1 VRGLKLHVLA
11 EVLGPNVRP
20 SAAVCAAVLLLVLWP
35 AASVPVRAS
44 TSIRVGVVR
53 DVDRVS
59 IVFDRP
65 VGLIAG
71 PLVSLRLEP
80 GAYDFVAR
88 AAGIEVAGAG
98 TQFENTIRLS
108 PTEGGRLYIGIR
120 PYRGLLELRR
130 TASGRLTVI
139 NEVDLEEY
147 LYGVLKM
154 EVDPEWPAE
163 ALKAQAVAART
174 LALQSMGRFAAEG
187 YDVRATTDT
196 QVYGGISAEDPR
208 TTAAVEDTRG
218 EIMTYEGRPI
228 FAAYHSDSGGYTES
242 SELVWGGRYPYL
254 QAVPD
259 PYSTGAPNHEWIVRM
274 DLPAFEERLRSA
286 GRSANGVTGIE
297 VVETTPSGRVGLVRI
312 TGTHGVVT
320 VKGTDLRAIMG
331 ATLLRSTLFSVRIT
345 PDEQPLVEFLGRG
358 SGHGV
363 GLSQWGARGMAAAGR
378 TYKEILRYYYTSVEI
393 TVSR

>member
-1 VRGLKLHVLA
+1 MRGLESRGLA
-11 EVLGPNVRP
+11 EVLVTNVRP

-35 AASVPVRAS
+35 VAPVPVRAS

-53 DVDRVS
+53 EVDRVS

-98 TQFENTIRLS
+98 TRFENSIRLS

-130 TASGRLTVI
+130 TGSGRLTVI

-154 EVDPEWPAE
+154 EVDPEWPAD

-174 LALQSMGRFAAEG
+174 LALQSMGRFASEG

-259 PYSTGAPNHEWIVRM
+259 PYSTGAPDHEWMVRM
-274 DLPAFEERLRSA
+274 DLPAFEERLRRA
-286 GRSANGVTGIE
+286 GRSANGITGIE

-331 ATLLRSTLFSVRIT
+331 ATLLRSTLFIVRIT

-363 GLSQWGARGMAAAGR
+363 GLSQWGARGMAASGR
-378 TYKEILRYYYTSVEI
+378 TYTEILKYYYTGIEI
-393 TVSR
+393 SRSQ

>member
-1 VRGLKLHVLA
+1 
-11 EVLGPNVRP
+11 
-20 SAAVCAAVLLLVLWP
+20 VCAAVLLLVLWP
-35 AASVPVRAS
+35 AAPVPVRAS

-53 DVDRVS
+53 EADRVS

-98 TQFENTIRLS
+98 TRFENTIRLS

-154 EVDPEWPAE
+154 EVDPEWPAD

-174 LALQSMGRFAAEG
+174 LALQSMGRFASEG

-196 QVYGGISAEDPR
+196 QVYGGISAEDSR

-274 DLPAFEERLRSA
+274 DLPAFEERLRRA
-286 GRSANGVTGIE
+286 GRSANGITGIE

-312 TGTHGVVT
+312 TGAHGVAT

-331 ATLLRSTLFSVRIT
+331 ATLLRSTLFIVRIT

-378 TYKEILRYYYTSVEI
+378 NYTEILKYYYTGIEI
-393 TVSR
+393 SRSP

>member
-1 VRGLKLHVLA
+1 MRLC
-11 EVLGPNVRP
+11 
-20 SAAVCAAVLLLVLWP
+20 AAVCAAVLLLVLWP
-35 AASVPVRAS
+35 VAPVPVRAS

-53 DVDRVS
+53 EVDRVS

-98 TQFENTIRLS
+98 TRFENSIRLS

-130 TASGRLTVI
+130 TGSGRLTVI

-154 EVDPEWPAE
+154 EVDPEWPAD

-174 LALQSMGRFAAEG
+174 LALQSMGRFASEG

-259 PYSTGAPNHEWIVRM
+259 PYSTGAPNHEWMVRM
-274 DLPAFEERLRSA
+274 DLPAFEERLRRA
-286 GRSANGVTGIE
+286 GRSANGITGIE

-331 ATLLRSTLFSVRIT
+331 ATLLRSTLFIVRIT

-363 GLSQWGARGMAAAGR
+363 GLSQWGARGMAASGR
-378 TYKEILRYYYTSVEI
+378 TYTEILKYYYTGIEI
-393 TVSR
+393 SRSQ

>member
-1 VRGLKLHVLA
+1 M
-11 EVLGPNVRP
+11 
-20 SAAVCAAVLLLVLWP
+20 CAAVLLLVLWP
-35 AASVPVRAS
+35 AAPVPVRAS

-53 DVDRVS
+53 EADRVS

-98 TQFENTIRLS
+98 TRFENTIRLS

-154 EVDPEWPAE
+154 EVDPEWPAD

-174 LALQSMGRFAAEG
+174 LALQSMGRFASEG

-274 DLPAFEERLRSA
+274 DLPAFEERLRRA
-286 GRSANGVTGIE
+286 GRSANGITRLE

-312 TGTHGVVT
+312 TGAQGVAT

-331 ATLLRSTLFSVRIT
+331 ATLLRSTLFIVRIT

-378 TYKEILRYYYTSVEI
+378 NYTEILKYYYTGISLE
-393 TVSR
+393 TH

>member
-1 VRGLKLHVLA
+1 M
-11 EVLGPNVRP
+11 RP
-20 SAAVCAAVLLLVLWP
+20 PAAVCAAVLLLVLWP
-35 AASVPVRAS
+35 AAPVPVRAS

-53 DVDRVS
+53 EADRVS

-98 TQFENTIRLS
+98 TRFENTIRLS

-154 EVDPEWPAE
+154 EVDPEWPAD

-174 LALQSMGRFAAEG
+174 LALQSMGRFASEG

-274 DLPAFEERLRSA
+274 DLPAFEERLRRA
-286 GRSANGVTGIE
+286 GRSANGITGIE

-312 TGTHGVVT
+312 TGAQGVAT

-331 ATLLRSTLFSVRIT
+331 ATLLRSTLFIVRIT

-363 GLSQWGARGMAAAGR
+363 GLSQWGARGMAASGR
-378 TYKEILRYYYTSVEI
+378 TYTEILKYYYTGIEI
-393 TVSR
+393 SRSQ

>member
-1 VRGLKLHVLA
+1 MRLC
-11 EVLGPNVRP
+11 
-20 SAAVCAAVLLLVLWP
+20 AAVCAAVLLLVLWP
-35 AASVPVRAS
+35 VAPVPVRAS

-53 DVDRVS
+53 EVDRVS

-98 TQFENTIRLS
+98 TRFENSIRLS

-130 TASGRLTVI
+130 TGSGRLTVI

-154 EVDPEWPAE
+154 EVDPEWPAD

-174 LALQSMGRFAAEG
+174 LALQSMGRFASEG

-259 PYSTGAPNHEWIVRM
+259 PYSTGAPDHEWMVRM
-274 DLPAFEERLRSA
+274 DLPAFEERLRRA
-286 GRSANGVTGIE
+286 GRSANGITGIE

-331 ATLLRSTLFSVRIT
+331 ATLLRSTLFIVRIT

-363 GLSQWGARGMAAAGR
+363 GLSQWGARGMAASGR
-378 TYKEILRYYYTSVEI
+378 TYTEILKYYYTGIEI
-393 TVSR
+393 SRSQ

>member
-1 VRGLKLHVLA
+1 MR
-11 EVLGPNVRP
+11 RC
-20 SAAVCAAVLLLVLWP
+20 AAVCAALVLLLLWP
-35 AASVPVRAS
+35 ASPAPGSGS
-44 TSIRVGVVR
+44 TSLRVGVLREVE
-53 DVDRVS
+53 RVS

-65 VGLIAG
+65 VALTAG

-80 GAYDFVAR
+80 GAYEFVPR

-98 TQFENTIRLS
+98 TRFENTIRLS
-108 PTEGGRLYIGIR
+108 PTEGGRLSIGIR

-130 TASGRLTVI
+130 TPSGRLTVI

-154 EVDPEWPAE
+154 EVDPEWPAD
-163 ALKAQAVAART
+163 ALRAQAVAART
-174 LALQSMGRFAAEG
+174 LALQSLGRFASEG

-208 TTAAVEDTRG
+208 TTAAVEETRG

-242 SELVWGGRYPYL
+242 SEVVWGGRYPYL

-259 PYSTGAPNHEWIVRM
+259 PYSTGAPNHEWIVR
-274 DLPAFEERLRSA
+274 LEVPAFEERLRRA
-286 GRSANGVTGIE
+286 GRSVNGITGIE
-297 VVETTPSGRVGLVRI
+297 VAETTRSGRVGLVRI
-312 TGTHGVVT
+312 TGTHGVLLI
-320 VKGTDLRAIMG
+320 KGTDLRAILG
-331 ATLLRSTLFSVRIT
+331 AGLLRSTLFIVRLT
-345 PDEQPLVEFLGRG
+345 PDEQPVVEFLGRG

-363 GLSQWGARGMAAAGR
+363 GLSQWGARGMAGAGR
-378 TYKEILRYYYTSVEI
+378 TYQEILRYYYTGIEI
-393 TVSR
+393 SRSH

>member
-1 VRGLKLHVLA
+1 
-11 EVLGPNVRP
+11 
-20 SAAVCAAVLLLVLWP
+20 VCAAVLLLVLWP
-35 AASVPVRAS
+35 AAPVPVRAS

-53 DVDRVS
+53 EADRVS

-98 TQFENTIRLS
+98 TRFENTIRLS

-154 EVDPEWPAE
+154 EVDPEWPAD

-174 LALQSMGRFAAEG
+174 LALQSMGRFASEG

-274 DLPAFEERLRSA
+274 DLPAFEERLRRA
-286 GRSANGVTGIE
+286 GRSANGITGIE

-312 TGTHGVVT
+312 TGAHGVAT

-331 ATLLRSTLFSVRIT
+331 ATLLRSTLFIVRIT

-378 TYKEILRYYYTSVEI
+378 NYTEILKYYYTGIEI
-393 TVSR
+393 SRSP

>member
-1 VRGLKLHVLA
+1 MLVT
-11 EVLGPNVRP
+11 NVRP

-35 AASVPVRAS
+35 VAPVPVRAS

-53 DVDRVS
+53 EVDRVS

-98 TQFENTIRLS
+98 TRFENSIRLS

-130 TASGRLTVI
+130 TGSGRLTVI

-154 EVDPEWPAE
+154 EVDPEWPAD

-174 LALQSMGRFAAEG
+174 LALQSMGRFASEG

-274 DLPAFEERLRSA
+274 DLPAFEERLRRA
-286 GRSANGVTGIE
+286 GRSANGITGIE

-331 ATLLRSTLFSVRIT
+331 ATLLRSTLFIVRIT

-363 GLSQWGARGMAAAGR
+363 GLSQWGARGMAASGR
-378 TYKEILRYYYTSVEI
+378 TYTEILKYYYTGIEI
-393 TVSR
+393 SRSQ

>member
-1 VRGLKLHVLA
+1 M
-11 EVLGPNVRP
+11 LGTNVRP
-20 SAAVCAAVLLLVLWP
+20 SAAVCAAVFLLVLWP
-35 AASVPVRAS
+35 AAPVPVRAS
-44 TSIRVGVVR
+44 TSLRVGVVR

-65 VGLIAG
+65 VALIAG

-98 TQFENTIRLS
+98 TRFENTIRLS
-108 PTEGGRLYIGIR
+108 PTDGGRLYIGIR

-130 TASGRLTVI
+130 TASGRLTVV

-154 EVDPEWPAE
+154 EVDPEWPAD

-174 LALQSMGRFAAEG
+174 LALQSMGRFASEG

-274 DLPAFEERLRSA
+274 DLPAFEELLRRA
-286 GRSANGVTGIE
+286 GRSANGITGIE

-312 TGTHGVVT
+312 TGTDGVIT

-331 ATLLRSTLFSVRIT
+331 ATRLRSTLFIVRIT

-378 TYKEILRYYYTSVEI
+378 TYKEILGYYYTGVEI

>member
-1 VRGLKLHVLA
+1 MRGLESRGLA
-11 EVLGPNVRP
+11 EVLVTSVRP
-20 SAAVCAAVLLLVLWP
+20 SSAVCAAVLLLVLWP
-35 AASVPVRAS
+35 VAPVPVRAS

-53 DVDRVS
+53 EVNRVS

-98 TQFENTIRLS
+98 TRFENNIRLS

-130 TASGRLTVI
+130 TGSGRLTVI

-154 EVDPEWPAE
+154 EVDPEWPAD

-174 LALQSMGRFAAEG
+174 LALQSMGRFASEG

-259 PYSTGAPNHEWIVRM
+259 PYSTGAPNHEWMVRM
-274 DLPAFEERLRSA
+274 DLPAFEERLRRA
-286 GRSANGVTGIE
+286 GRSANGITGIE

-331 ATLLRSTLFSVRIT
+331 ATLLRSTLFIVRIT

-363 GLSQWGARGMAAAGR
+363 GLSQWGARGMAASGR
-378 TYKEILRYYYTSVEI
+378 TYTEILKYYYTGIEI
-393 TVSR
+393 SRSQ